1 MGLGQFFFMQDSG
14 PPPDPALAALGAT
27 RGSIQRISLVA
38 YAGLWLGI
46 GFLALHAATLLTS
59 GSSLG
64 GDWKLACLEF
74 LIIGVPVL
82 LHVWPIRRLRSAAK
96 ILNEFTATPT
106 EVRAAAALKAQR
118 LYWFAATLSHLA
130 ILIWII
136 GLGLAF
142 SLLLNPQPVSP

>member
-1 MGLGQFFFMQDSG
+1 MQDSSLAS
-14 PPPDPALAALGAT
+14 DPALAALVAT
-27 RGSIQRISLVA
+27 RGSLQRISRVV
-38 YAGLWLGI
+38 YAGLWLALA
-46 GFLALHAATLLTS
+46 FLALHAATLLTS

-64 GDWKLACLEF
+64 GDWKLAGLEF

-82 LHVWPIRRLRSAAK
+82 LHIWPIRRLRNAAK
-96 ILNEFTATPT
+96 ILQEFAAAPT

-130 ILIWII
+130 ILVWIL

-142 SLLLNPQPVSP
+142 ILLLNPQPVSP

>member
-1 MGLGQFFFMQDSG
+1 MQQLGTVQ
-14 PPPDPALAALGAT
+14 DPALGALAAT
-27 RGSIQRISLVA
+27 RGSLKRMSVVLTT
-38 YAGLWLGI
+38 GLWLGI
-46 GFLALHAATLLTS
+46 ALLILHAATLITS

-64 GDWKLACLEF
+64 AGWKLACLEF

-82 LHVWPIRRLRSAAK
+82 LHIWPIRRLRNAAK
-96 ILNEFTATPT
+96 IINEFATTPT

-130 ILIWII
+130 ILLWIL

-142 SLLLNPQPVSP
+142 SLLLNAQPVSP

>member
-1 MGLGQFFFMQDSG
+1 MQTSAT
-14 PPPDPALAALGAT
+14 PSDPALGALIAT
-27 RGSIQRISLVA
+27 RGSIQRISLVT
-38 YAGLWLGI
+38 YTGLWLGI

-82 LHVWPIRRLRSAAK
+82 LHIWPIRRLRSAAK
-96 ILNEFTATPT
+96 ILNEFATAPT

-130 ILIWII
+130 ILLWIL